1 MSALHRLQAA
11 VAEHPDEVPKLLSRL
26 THSNAI
32 DPEYARDNKLTT
44 HRGVTIN
51 PKDDQ
56 CFTNKEQID
65 RYFKLMNSVA

>member
-1 MSALHRLQAA
+1 MCIRDS
-11 VAEHPDEVPKLLSRL
+11 
-26 THSNAI
+26 SNAI

-65 RYFKLMNSVA
+65 RYFELMNSVA